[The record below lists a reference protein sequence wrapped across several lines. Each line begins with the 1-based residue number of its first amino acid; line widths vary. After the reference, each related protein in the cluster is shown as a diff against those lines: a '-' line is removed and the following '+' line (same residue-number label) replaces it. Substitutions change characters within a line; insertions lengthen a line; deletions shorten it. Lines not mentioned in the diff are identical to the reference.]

1 MCPSCASSLKFTIYQ
16 EESVYDPLWRPDL
29 PDFED
34 HDKDPD
40 NSLPLANKYLDVSPS
55 TIENI

>member
-1 MCPSCASSLKFTIYQ
+1 M
-16 EESVYDPLWRPDL
+16 WRPDL

-40 NSLPLANKYLDVSPS
+40 NSLPLANKYLDVSILVFLI
-55 TIENI
+55 TISIT

>member
-1 MCPSCASSLKFTIYQ
+1 MQ
-16 EESVYDPLWRPDL
+16 EEAVYDPLWRPDL

-40 NSLPLANKYLDVSPS
+40 NSLPLANKYIDVSF
-55 TIENI
+55 ILYYF